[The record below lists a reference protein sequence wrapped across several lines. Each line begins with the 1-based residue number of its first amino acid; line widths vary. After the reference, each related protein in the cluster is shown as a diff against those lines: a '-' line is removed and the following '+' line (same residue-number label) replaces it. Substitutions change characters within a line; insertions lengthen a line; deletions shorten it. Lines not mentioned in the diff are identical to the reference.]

1 MLKEIS
7 VKGLVTSFLEIAVLF
22 LIKIPK
28 TMSFIFLSFGAV
40 VKRSFCLV
48 LLIPLPLK
56 SLLVKRG
63 SRLSLEH
70 TFLACTS
77 VVTKGECHCH

>member
-22 LIKIPK
+22 LIKIRK

-40 VKRSFCLV
+40 VKFLFSFAY
-48 LLIPLPLK
+48 
-56 SLLVKRG
+56 
-63 SRLSLEH
+63 
-70 TFLACTS
+70 TLAIEVS
-77 VVTKGECHCH
+77 AHKEGK